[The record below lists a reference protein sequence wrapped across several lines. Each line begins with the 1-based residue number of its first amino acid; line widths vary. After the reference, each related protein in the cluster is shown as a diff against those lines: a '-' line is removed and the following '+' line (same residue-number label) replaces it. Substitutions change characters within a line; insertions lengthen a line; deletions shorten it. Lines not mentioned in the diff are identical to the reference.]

1 MSAASSVAIGGVV
14 TTHVVPRCGL
24 VAAPRGEPRGPGDQD
39 SPARLRDAQHLT
51 RHLLG
56 VRHVLK
62 DVAGVGQVEAGVG
75 KRQAQSRGADGVS
88 TRLAPGGQLTDVG
101 VDTRIGRASCAKGI
115 REVARTATDIQDHG
129 AAEIAPPR
137 SLTDRVS
144 REQGVEPVGIA
155 LLDAE
160 GAEQGDGAAQGSD
173 RGEQPGCRRRLVQ
186 YLPRLAHFRTL
197 TRLPFPNNQSTHV
210 LGARVRIAI
219 LNWRDLTHPDA
230 GGAERYAVNV
240 ATGLV
245 RRGHEVTLMCAD
257 HGAAPRDETVD
268 GVRLRRRGGRV
279 GVYPQ
284 ALRGVRWLERT
295 ESPFDVVVD
304 VQNGLPFFAPL
315 ATRTPVVSLVH
326 HVHREQWPVV
336 FGPLAARIGWG
347 IESRLSPR
355 VYRGR
360 QYVAVSGRTKDEL
373 AQLGVDPSHIAV
385 IHNGTDQPMSTGVP
399 RSPHPTIV
407 VLGRLVP
414 HKRVEHA
421 IEVLAKLRESHPD
434 LRLRI
439 IGDGWWAPNVRA
451 HAKACR
457 VT

>member
-1 MSAASSVAIGGVV
+1 
-14 TTHVVPRCGL
+14 
-24 VAAPRGEPRGPGDQD
+24 
-39 SPARLRDAQHLT
+39 
-51 RHLLG
+51 
-56 VRHVLK
+56 
-62 DVAGVGQVEAGVG
+62 
-75 KRQAQSRGADGVS
+75 
-88 TRLAPGGQLTDVG
+88 
-101 VDTRIGRASCAKGI
+101 
-115 REVARTATDIQDHG
+115 
-129 AAEIAPPR
+129 
-137 SLTDRVS
+137 
-144 REQGVEPVGIA
+144 
-155 LLDAE
+155 
-160 GAEQGDGAAQGSD
+160 
-173 RGEQPGCRRRLVQ
+173 
-186 YLPRLAHFRTL
+186 
-197 TRLPFPNNQSTHV
+197 
-210 LGARVRIAI
+210 VRIAI
-219 LNWRDLTHPDA
+219 LNWRDLTHPEG

-245 RRGHEVTLMCAD
+245 RRGHQVTLMCAD
-257 HGAAPRDETVD
+257 HGAAPRDEKVD

-284 ALRGVRWLERT
+284 ALRGVRRLERT

-304 VQNGLPFFAPL
+304 VQNGLPFFSPL

-347 IESRLSPR
+347 IESRLSPW

-373 AQLGVDPSHIAV
+373 SQLGVDPSHIAV
-385 IHNGTDQPMSTGVP
+385 IHNGTDEPMSTGVP

-407 VLGRLVP
+407 ILGRLVP

-439 IGDGWWAPNVRA
+439 IGDGWWAPTVRA
-451 HAKACR
+451 HAEACGVSDR
-457 VT
+457 VDHLGFISEEHKHAELAAAWVALAPSIKEGWGINVVDAASHGVPTVAYHGAGGLSESIEDGLTGLLVHDLDAMAAAVSRLLSDELLRDTLGAAAREHARRFTWQDTTSRWEDLLAGVARHDAPISTADVGSTFTPLP